1 MYTPFPNIHNNAICT
16 LENGPAISI
25 GKIQNCQIM
34 VKKWKKKGKFRPK
47 MKKMRC
53 HEKMKKKKNKNG
65 SGQAAFIKN

>member
-1 MYTPFPNIHNNAICT
+1 MLYVHQKMDQLFLLAKY
-16 LENGPAISI
+16 
-25 GKIQNCQIM
+25 KI
-34 VKKWKKKGKFRPK
+34 VKLWSKNEKKGKFRPK

>member
-1 MYTPFPNIHNNAICT
+1 MYTRKWTSYFYW
-16 LENGPAISI
+16 
-25 GKIQNCQIM
+25 QNTKLSNYGQKM
-34 VKKWKKKGKFRPK
+34 KKKRKIWPK